1 LPGTPEIGILRVK
14 LKPTA
19 DMAVRAKDLDGEH
32 KAMKRLGFAIAGIAA
47 LTVAAC
53 NSNNQ
58 DSVQNAEM
66 NQPNSEELNEA
77 ANQAAMD
84 AANSEAQALGAQEQ
98 QLQQENASLDNAV
111 NPQEADEQNV
121 SGM

>member
-1 LPGTPEIGILRVK
+1 
-14 LKPTA
+14 
-19 DMAVRAKDLDGEH
+19 
-32 KAMKRLGFAIAGIAA
+32 
-47 LTVAAC
+47 
-53 NSNNQ
+53 
-58 DSVQNAEM
+58 M
-66 NQPNSEELNEA
+66 NQPTSEELNDA

-98 QLQQENASLDNAV
+98 QLQQENAALDNAV

>member
-1 LPGTPEIGILRVK
+1 
-14 LKPTA
+14 
-19 DMAVRAKDLDGEH
+19 MAVCAKDLDGEH
-32 KAMKRLGFAIAGIAA
+32 KAMKRLGFAIVGLAA

-53 NSNNQ
+53 NRNNQ

-66 NQPNSEELNEA
+66 NQPTSEELNDA

-98 QLQQENASLDNAV
+98 QLQQENAALDNAV

>member
-1 LPGTPEIGILRVK
+1 
-14 LKPTA
+14 
-19 DMAVRAKDLDGEH
+19 MAVRAKDLDGEH
-32 KAMKRLGFAIAGIAA
+32 KAMKMLGFAIVGLAA

-66 NQPNSEELNEA
+66 NQPTSDELNEA
-77 ANQAAMD
+77 ANEAALD

-98 QLQQENASLDNAV
+98 QLQQENAALDDAV